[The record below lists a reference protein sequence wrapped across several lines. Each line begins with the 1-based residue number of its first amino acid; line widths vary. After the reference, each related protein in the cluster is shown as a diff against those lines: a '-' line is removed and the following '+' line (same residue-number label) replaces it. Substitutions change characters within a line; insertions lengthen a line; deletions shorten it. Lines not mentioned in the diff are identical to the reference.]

1 MSTAT
6 AKRQYIVLS
15 KLRCLFAVAVDI
27 VTPKKLGL
35 CVWVGLYVGVGV
47 TLPILTK
54 RV

>member
-6 AKRQYIVLS
+6 ANRHLS
-15 KLRCLFAVAVDI
+15 LLSTIYCRFAVAVDI